1 MAGKSILD
9 LAADFQKECRAAAR
23 LSRQRKSRGNRP
35 WTRKIDSESLAV
47 HPDQIPEVL
56 ERNRRHG
63 LHIEYDRHGRPKI
76 ADSGQ
81 RRDLVRIEAEVYAQ
95 NHHED

>member
-9 LAADFQKECRAAAR
+9 LAADFQKTCQQAAR
-23 LSRQRKSRGNRP
+23 CLKRKSQGNRP